1 MREFSAGGAM
11 ARWLFTIGDLM
22 KALLATVCCLAA
34 IAAQAAPPS
43 IDELKARVADVVERH
58 VGTVACPGVKVAAG
72 DVLALVPQPHPET
85 LAKFA
90 VLWHGDLG
98 CWGGSGSERT
108 HLTIATVNTGQVVVQ
123 PELSSPAIAFDS
135 PVRFVER
142 VVSSG
147 PDTLVLE
154 GKAYG
159 PQDPR
164 SNPTIPLRFTLRL
177 DDKGNWKLVDK
188 TVLSAR

>member
-1 MREFSAGGAM
+1 
-11 ARWLFTIGDLM
+11 M
-22 KALLATVCCLAA
+22 KFLLASTCCLTAT
-34 IAAQAAPPS
+34 AAQAAPLS
-43 IDELKARVADVVERH
+43 IDELKARVAEVVERH
-58 VGTVACPGVKVAAG
+58 VGTIACPGVKIAPH
-72 DVLALVPQPHPET
+72 DVLALIPQQHVET
-85 LAKFA
+85 MAKFA

-98 CWGGSGSERT
+98 CWGGSGTERT
-108 HLTIATVNTGQVVVQ
+108 NLTVATVNTGQVVVQ

-142 VVSSG
+142 VVSSS

-188 TVLSAR
+188 TVLSAP